1 LAPIERA
8 LQPFID
14 YYGGRSIK
22 DLDFSHLEKDIDEI
36 AVEKA
41 LRLPPTLA
49 YLIRTGATLEGIA
62 RTLKPD
68 FSFVEAA
75 RPTLQKWVLS
85 QPSQAAGIM
94 RALYKRKVSSAEQLM
109 KASQQ
114 SKVAEK
120 SGTRVTDKVKIAANG
135 RSEIAGEN
143 LLAVSP
149 RGDDDIAQ
157 IKGRLTELESEL
169 KSRVQKAN
177 NAIALIVLQLLMN
190 IFGFHLLTHI
200 LFWHNSNASTNS
212 ADTNIFV
219 IGNTLI
225 GALILWQL
233 VAKPGSLLKRW
244 NRPGE

>member
-1 LAPIERA
+1 

-36 AVEKA
+36 AVERA

-75 RPTLQKWVLS
+75 RPTLQKWVMS
-85 QPSQAAGIM
+85 QPNQAAGIM
-94 RALYKRKVSSAEQLM
+94 RALYKRRVSNAEQSG
-109 KASQQ
+109 KAAQLP
-114 SKVAEK
+114 KLLEK
-120 SGTRVTDKVKIAANG
+120 AGQRATDKVKVGGDAADKVIG
-135 RSEIAGEN
+135 
-143 LLAVSP
+143 VSP

-157 IKGRLTELESEL
+157 IKARLGELETEL
-169 KSRVQKAN
+169 KSRAQRATISAGLV
-177 NAIALIVLQLLMN
+177 VLQLVMN
-190 IFGFHLLTHI
+190 IFGFHLIANI
-200 LFWHNSNASTNS
+200 LFWHNISTPTNS
-212 ADTNIFV
+212 AETNIFV
-219 IGNTLI
+219 IGNALI

-244 NRPGE
+244 NRQDD